1 MMSSN
6 TSEVTQGN
14 ILIVDDTPENLQILS
29 ATLSQI
35 GYKVRGVVKGQMALR
50 AARSAP
56 PDLILLDIRM
66 PEMDGYEVCQH
77 LKADP
82 KTREIPI
89 IFISALDEV
98 LDKVKAFASGGV
110 DYITK
115 PFQVAEVLARVEHQL
130 TIRRLSHQLQAQN
143 QQLQQEIQERLKAEK
158 AAEAASKAKTEFLAN
173 MSHELRTPLN
183 AILGFTQVMS
193 RDLQLSTE
201 QREYLRIINRSG
213 EHLLDLINDILDLSK
228 IEAGLCSL
236 DETSFNLYRLLDSL
250 EEMFQIKAEQKK
262 IKLIFIV
269 PSDIPHYI
277 KTDSKKLRICLI
289 NLLGNALK
297 FTENGT
303 VTLRVRVEE
312 TIGNRENQ
320 PLKRCEEAEI
330 LTNTSS
336 DNNFPAAHS
345 PCQFP
350 HSLHFEIE
358 DTGTGIAAEE
368 IAGLF
373 DAFVQAEIGRK
384 VAEGTGLGLTIT
396 RKFVQLMGGEIQVSS
411 VLGEGANFKFDIKI
425 AEPDSLELIAQP
437 LRRVIGLEPN
447 QGKYRLLVVDDTK
460 ENRLLLVK
468 LLEPIGFEV
477 REAEN
482 GAEGLTLWE
491 SWQPHLIWMDTRMP
505 VMDGLEATRQIRAQ
519 ERERGRSRETLI
531 RRWDNQE
538 NEQVLQSKQI
548 GSVSVLPN
556 TAPPTVIIALTASLF
571 EEKRGEIL
579 AAGSDDFVRKPF
591 AEDVI
596 FEKLSEYL
604 GVRYRYE
611 DSPTSTHLPRRVE
624 PSGERSDAFFLAELA
639 KMPLSWVNE
648 LFEAANVVNE
658 ELVFELIQKIPQ
670 ENSSLALA
678 LTDLFHDFRLDV
690 IVHITQSIIQG
701 SRMGD

>member
-1 MMSSN
+1 MSSN
-6 TSEVTQGN
+6 MAEVTPGN

-29 ATLSQI
+29 ATLSEK
-35 GYKVRGVVKGQMALR
+35 GYKVRGVVKGQMAIR

-66 PEMDGYEVCQH
+66 PEMDGYEVCEQ

-82 KTREIPI
+82 KTSEIPI

-98 LDKVKAFASGGV
+98 LDKVKAFTAGGV

-130 TIRRLSHQLQAQN
+130 TIRKLSNQLQEQN

-213 EHLLDLINDILDLSK
+213 EHLLDLINDVLDLSK
-228 IEAGLCSL
+228 IEAGLSSL
-236 DETSFNLYRLLDSL
+236 YETSFNLYRLLDSL
-250 EEMFQIKAEQKK
+250 EEMFQIKAEQKNL
-262 IKLIFIV
+262 KLLFIV

-289 NLLGNALK
+289 NLIGNALK

-303 VTLRVRVEE
+303 VTLRVSVGQATE
-312 TIGNRENQ
+312 NRQ
-320 PLKRCEEAEI
+320 SQSLKRCKNAADVEI
-330 LTNTSS
+330 VKSIS
-336 DNNFPAAHS
+336 PDNCFPAEQPS
-345 PCQFP
+345 SQFP
-350 HSLHFEIE
+350 HTLHFEVA
-358 DTGTGIAAEE
+358 DTGPGIAAEE
-368 IAGLF
+368 MEGLF
-373 DAFVQAEIGRK
+373 DAFVQTETGRK
-384 VAEGTGLGLTIT
+384 FAEGTGLGLAIT
-396 RKFVQLMGGEIQVSS
+396 RKFVQLMGGDIKVSS
-411 VLGEGANFKFDIKI
+411 VLGEGAKFKFDIKI
-425 AEPDSLELIAQP
+425 AEPDSLELIAKP
-437 LRRVIGLEPN
+437 LRRVIGLEPH
-447 QGKYRLLVVDDTK
+447 QDKYRLLVVDDTK

-482 GAEGLTLWE
+482 GVEGLALWE

-505 VMDGLEATRQIRAQ
+505 VMDGLEATRQIRARET
-519 ERERGRSRETLI
+519 ERARSRGEQI
-531 RRWDNQE
+531 RSWG
-538 NEQVLQSKQI
+538 NEESEHGLASKEI
-548 GSVSVLPN
+548 TSVSVLSN
-556 TAPPTVIIALTASLF
+556 SPPTTVIIALTASIF

-591 AEDVI
+591 AEEVI
-596 FEKLSEYL
+596 FGKLSEYL
-604 GVRYRYE
+604 GVRYLYQ
-611 DSPTSTHLPRRVE
+611 DLPASTQAPRRVE
-624 PSGERSDAFFLAELA
+624 SSGEKSDSFFLSELA
-639 KMPLSWVNE
+639 KMPLAWVKE
-648 LFEAANVVNE
+648 LYEAANVVNE
-658 ELVFELIQKIPQ
+658 ELVFELIQKILQ
-670 ENSSLALA
+670 DNTCLALA
-678 LTDLFHDFRLDV
+678 LTDLLNDFRLDV
-690 IVHITQSIIQG
+690 IVRITQSVIQG
-701 SRMGD
+701 S